1 MSRTSHHFQLPR
13 SSLIFSGLASPPSQD
28 FTYFSKL
35 PIETRLR
42 IWRYGLPGPRI
53 LDFLPAQEDVPKR
66 WEFLFAQRHEG
77 AVLLTLLAV
86 NHESRTEALK
96 YYTIIQQPRGY
107 SVAFALNGIRSTSTV
122 LLWDALGYNSEPFLA
137 ATKIANLYMET
148 R

>member
-107 SVAFALNGIRSTSTV
+107 SVAFDPERDTIYKYGFT
-122 LLWDALGYNSEPFLA
+122 LGHFRVQFRAFPSCNQDSK
-137 ATKIANLYMET
+137 TLYGN
-148 R
+148 